1 VDIEFLIQML
11 QLKSGLYYEGVRK
24 QNTLEALN
32 GLRKCGVIDEMVFIK
47 LKDGTYFLK
56 KLENLLRLL
65 HDRSISELHES
76 DFHKLALELDMK
88 ENGEKLR
95 EIYISKTEEI
105 REIYEKYFS

>member
-1 VDIEFLIQML
+1 
-11 QLKSGLYYEGVRK
+11 
-24 QNTLEALN
+24 
-32 GLRKCGVIDEMVFIK
+32 MVFIK

-65 HDRSISELHES
+65 HDRSISELYES